1 MSGSDVGHARRTME
15 EHDDT
20 PRRTVRPFSPGRAL
34 VLGIAVVVFLGI
46 VAAASRVH
54 HTPGGHPGGH
64 RPPSAVGDYLFSIF
78 AVVMIGGLLGL
89 VYLVV
94 EEREAFAQ
102 QRLARRGP
110 TRALAFLVA
119 FALLGAIFLRFH
131 GHIGARGFFGH
142 RPTAAAPTTP
152 NVPGGSER
160 GPKFEWLP
168 LLLAGGAA
176 VAMLGVVGVRSL
188 RRSRAPLVDEFLLDR
203 EFEELVEETLAD
215 LYAEADPRR
224 AIIAC
229 YARVERLFASYGLPR
244 NPAEAP
250 LEYLDRVLPELRA
263 SGSALRRLT
272 ALFEWAKFSEHEV
285 DASMRDRAIEA
296 LVAVRDELR
305 AKRLEVAAA

>member
-1 MSGSDVGHARRTME
+1 MN

-20 PRRTVRPFSPGRAL
+20 TRKTAGRLSPARLLA
-34 VLGIAVVVFLGI
+34 LGIGVVVLLGL
-46 VAAASRVH
+46 VAAASRAPPP
-54 HTPGGHPGGH
+54 PGGHPGGH

-94 EEREAFAQ
+94 KEREAFVQ
-102 QRLARRGP
+102 QRASKRGP
-110 TRALAFLVA
+110 IKALTFLLIL
-119 FALLGAIFLRFH
+119 ALFGAIFLRLH
-131 GHIGARGFFGH
+131 GHIGTRPFG
-142 RPTAAAPTTP
+142 RNPAVNAPTTP
-152 NVPGGSER
+152 ALPNGGAER
-160 GPKFEWLP
+160 APKLEWPP

-176 VAMLGVVGVRSL
+176 VAMLAVVGVRSL
-188 RRSRAPLVDEFLLDR
+188 RRSRSPLVDEFLLDP
-203 EFEELVEETLAD
+203 EFEELVDATLAD
-215 LYAEADPRR
+215 LSPETDPRR

-244 NPAEAP
+244 DPAEAP

-285 DASMRDRAIEA
+285 DSSMRERAIDA
-296 LVAVRDELR
+296 LVDVRDELR
-305 AKRLEVAAA
+305 AKRLEAAAA